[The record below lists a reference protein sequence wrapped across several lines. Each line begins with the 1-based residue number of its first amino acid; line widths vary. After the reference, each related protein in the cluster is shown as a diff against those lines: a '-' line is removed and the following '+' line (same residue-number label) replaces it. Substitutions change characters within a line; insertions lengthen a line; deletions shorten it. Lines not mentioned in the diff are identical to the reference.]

1 MILHLFLFFFLRLFF
16 PLNVFNDVSLC
27 CLSVFVSIL
36 HFCVRLYLCICV
48 YHISAPSFKIIS
60 SNPLW
65 SESVSLSISAVI
77 GWELGT
83 RQTSRPSFSGTFFI
97 SFFFAALFNNHVSFC
112 GYYTSCSSL
121 WALLCIPL
129 SSRWVFLCH
138 FGVIPYLWW
147 FCWVILSFGLFWR
160 VFQCVCRCY
169 SWVLVLMNIFDW
181 VLSSFRFYH
190 YSAVH
195 VLGFIRVSLH
205 AVAKSLSL
213 Y

>member
-1 MILHLFLFFFLRLFF
+1 MFLMMSLF
-16 PLNVFNDVSLC
+16 VVSLYLWAFC
-27 CLSVFVSIL
+27 TFESVCI
-36 HFCVRLYLCICV
+36 LCICV
-48 YHISAPSFKIIS
+48 YHISAPSFKIVS

-65 SESVSLSISAVI
+65 SESVSSSISAVI

-97 SFFFAALFNNHVSFC
+97 SFFFAALSNNHVSFC
-112 GYYTSCSSL
+112 GYYTSFSSR

>member
-1 MILHLFLFFFLRLFF
+1 MISVDTYRLLGPFNINLGDFASYALFF

-27 CLSVFVSIL
+27 CICEHFALLSPFVFCVFVFVIYL
-36 HFCVRLYLCICV
+36 HHHL
-48 YHISAPSFKIIS
+48 KS

-65 SESVSLSISAVI
+65 SESLSLSVSAVI

-83 RQTSRPSFSGTFFI
+83 RQTSLSSFSGTFFI
-97 SFFFAALFNNHVSFC
+97 SFFFAALFNNVSFC
-112 GYYTSCSSL
+112 YYTS
-121 WALLCIPL
+121 LCVPL

-147 FCWVILSFGLFWR
+147 FYWVILSLGLFWR
-160 VFQCVCRCY
+160 DI
-169 SWVLVLMNIFDW
+169 LVLMNIFDW

-190 YSAVH
+190 YSAV
-195 VLGFIRVSLH
+195 RVSLY

>member
-1 MILHLFLFFFLRLFF
+1 MISVDTYRLLGPFNINLGDFASYALFF
-16 PLNVFNDVSLC
+16 PLNVLMMSLFV
-27 CLSVFVSIL
+27 VFVSIL
-36 HFCVRLYLCICV
+36 HFWVRLYSV
-48 YHISAPSFKIIS
+48 YLFVIYLHHHLKS

-65 SESVSLSISAVI
+65 SESLSLSVSAVI

-83 RQTSRPSFSGTFFI
+83 RQTSLSSFSGTFFI
-97 SFFFAALFNNHVSFC
+97 SFFFAALFNNVSSC
-112 GYYTSCSSL
+112 GYYTS
-121 WALLCIPL
+121 LCVPL

-147 FCWVILSFGLFWR
+147 FYWVILSLGLFWR
-160 VFQCVCRCY
+160 DI
-169 SWVLVLMNIFDW
+169 LVLMNIFDW

-190 YSAVH
+190 YSAV
-195 VLGFIRVSLH
+195 RVSLY